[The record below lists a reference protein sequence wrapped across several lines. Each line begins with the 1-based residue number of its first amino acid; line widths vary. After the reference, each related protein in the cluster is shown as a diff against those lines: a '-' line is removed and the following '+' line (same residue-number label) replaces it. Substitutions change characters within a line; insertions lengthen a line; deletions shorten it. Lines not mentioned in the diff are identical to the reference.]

1 MRQPSSEWHFMSD
14 YIKRA
19 PRVSWKFAVFKGLR
33 DFWYLHIVIYFC
45 DEFRL
50 EEKKRQ
56 KKPEIKDPKL
66 QELQERL
73 EARKAGKWDTW
84 TNFISSLYTIIHN
97 SIIYTSWSAFSSR
110 SYFFSSG
117 SNSILLFSYCFPSHI
132 CIAFVFWQNE
142 RRKVKSWLLS
152 QKRVQLEDRKLCRRR
167 RFVNSCCF
175 KCSTERRLT
184 TSLTFMACLT
194 MNRCQKAGEFK

>member
-117 SNSILLFSYCFPSHI
+117 SSSILLFSCCFPSHI
-132 CIAFVFWQNE
+132 FI
-142 RRKVKSWLLS
+142 LS
-152 QKRVQLEDRKLCRRR
+152 LCFDRTKEG
-167 RFVNSCCF
+167 
-175 KCSTERRLT
+175 KW
-184 TSLTFMACLT
+184 
-194 MNRCQKAGEFK
+194 KAGCCPKKEFSWKTESSADGEGLSIHVVLNVAPSANWQLL